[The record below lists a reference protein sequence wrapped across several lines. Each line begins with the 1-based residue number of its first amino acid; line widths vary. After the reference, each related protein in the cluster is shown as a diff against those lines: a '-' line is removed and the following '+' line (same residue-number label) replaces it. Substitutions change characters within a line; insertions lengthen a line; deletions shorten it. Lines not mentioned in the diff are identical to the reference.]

1 MKLAENMVR
10 DERIFF
16 WTHFCSAEKN
26 LDFIFV
32 SSSVMWSY
40 NRNRFNELQIKKER
54 INCGIW
60 CYGEKKIDGL
70 FGWQRQSSKM
80 KGKKGIIDFIIIESD
95 FMNREKPSNYIDI
108 CVHYDK
114 MSMLI
119 PLPAIVS
126 VEKITWANFIFINHH
141 IICRYQ
147 KAISSGVR
155 KYLQEDLFYW
165 SYSYIYIYRIHSIC
179 VQVLDS
185 KQKLSRKCVCVR
197 AQKWGRGGGGRK
209 IVAYDVI

>member
-10 DERIFF
+10 DERTFF

-119 PLPAIVS
+119 PLSAIVS

-165 SYSYIYIYRIHSIC
+165 SYSYIYIAYIVFVYKSST
-179 VQVLDS
+179 VS
-185 KQKLSRKCVCVR
+185 KNRQGNVCACAHKSEAEGVE
-197 AQKWGRGGGGRK
+197 GGR
-209 IVAYDVI
+209 